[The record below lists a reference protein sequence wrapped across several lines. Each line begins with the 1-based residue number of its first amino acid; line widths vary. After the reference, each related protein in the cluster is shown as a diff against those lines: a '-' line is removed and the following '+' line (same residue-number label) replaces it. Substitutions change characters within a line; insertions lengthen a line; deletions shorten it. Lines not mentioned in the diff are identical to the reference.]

1 MALGVIFNTV
11 PTVAVDGTLESNA
24 VWPGYGLTLFV
35 LPFAIRSE
43 IILYDVNGTLKSSKQ
58 RVLFMRELTL

>member
-11 PTVAVDGTLESNA
+11 PIVAVDGTLESNA

-43 IILYDVNGTLKSSKQ
+43 IILYDVNGTLKSSK
-58 RVLFMRELTL
+58 